1 MPTGLPV
8 ALVLLAQAAAAAP
21 QIDGPSAPAPKVDAA
36 ASAKKECTTPAAP
49 DPNSRAIVV
58 CALRPQGYRL
68 DPDVLAARRLK
79 KQGEAGRPHN
89 PHETYADHSCATVG
103 PMGCRGQPTI
113 DIFTAGAAL
122 ATMADRLSK
131 GQEVGSMFQTQP
143 TSSEYQ
149 LYLQAKKQ
157 REEAEA
163 DKAAKA
169 AKAKAAAAQA
179 AAATSQH

>member
-1 MPTGLPV
+1 MPAGLSV
-8 ALVLLAQAAAAAP
+8 ALALLAQAGATPEAA
-21 QIDGPSAPAPKVDAA
+21 GPAVSPKIEASAPAKNQ
-36 ASAKKECTTPAAP
+36 CTTPAVP
-49 DPNSRAIVV
+49 DPTGRAIVV
-58 CALRPQGYRL
+58 CALRPQGYRI

-113 DIFTAGAAL
+113 DLIRTVTTLAAIG
-122 ATMADRLSK
+122 DRLSK
-131 GQEVGSMFQTQP
+131 GQEIGSMFQTQP

-169 AKAKAAAAQA
+169 KAAAAQA
-179 AAATSQH
+179 AAATASQR